1 MRLFFAVWPGPA
13 ARKALAAL
21 SRPAMPGVR
30 WTPPERWHV
39 TLGFL
44 GEVHQPGEQRAAAAL
59 SDAAHG
65 VAESLAVV
73 AGPATSLL
81 GRSVL
86 CLRVTGVEAAASAVR
101 TAARGHHLDVD
112 PKPFVGHLTLARSR
126 GGVPPALVG
135 LPACVRWEVDELTL
149 VASRLGPAGPRY
161 EVVARATV
169 P

>member
-1 MRLFFAVWPGPA
+1 
-13 ARKALAAL
+13 
-21 SRPAMPGVR
+21 MPGVR

-44 GEVHQPGEQRAAAAL
+44 GEIDQPGEHVAAAAL
-59 SDAAHG
+59 ADAAHR
-65 VAESLAVV
+65 VAGSLEVV
-73 AGPATSLL
+73 AGPATALL

-86 CLRVTGVEAAASAVR
+86 CLRVTGMEAAASAVR
-101 TAARGHHLDVD
+101 TAALGHHLGLD
-112 PKPFVGHLTLARSR
+112 PKPFVGHLTLARGR
-126 GGVPPALVG
+126 GDVLPALVG
-135 LPACVRWEVDELTL
+135 LPVSVRWVVDELTL